1 MDLRQPAAEN
11 VSIVRTVGQEGSGVV
26 TRYWVL
32 GMIAVVVAAIFLAR
46 RMLEASD
53 SSKRVDVPLWE
64 DGQPGPIQI
73 KATVEEDE
81 DTAPAVLS
89 PPEWTVP
96 TSAAS
101 GPRR

>member
-1 MDLRQPAAEN
+1 M
-11 VSIVRTVGQEGSGVV
+11 

-32 GMIAVVVAAIFLAR
+32 GMIAVVVAVIFLAR
-46 RMLEASD
+46 RMLQAPD

-64 DGQPGPIQI
+64 DGQLGPIEI
-73 KATVEEDE
+73 KAPVEEDE